1 MPPTGNCVTPA
12 RRPSSNVAVPELSP
26 PLRVVGAPDR
36 PNDWES
42 VYQEHV
48 APLYRYVY
56 SRTGNTPDAEDVTST
71 TFLRA
76 LPRLRSDVSAAEI
89 RAYLRT
95 TARRVLAD
103 VWRQRHGTVLMEF
116 DEQRD
121 AAQAPP
127 DRQDEVD
134 VSPIL
139 DGLPANYRSVLEFR
153 FLRGYSIRETAA
165 AMGVSVAN
173 AKVLQLRALRRAAAS
188 GARDV
193 ES

>member
-1 MPPTGNCVTPA
+1 
-12 RRPSSNVAVPELSP
+12 VAVPEPTP
-26 PLRVVGAPDR
+26 PLRVVGAPEA
-36 PNDWES
+36 PHDWET

-76 LPRLRSDVSAAEI
+76 LPRLRTDVSPGEI

-95 TARRVLAD
+95 TARSVLAD

-116 DEQRD
+116 DDERD
-121 AAQAPP
+121 AARPAEAE
-127 DRQDEVD
+127 REVD
-134 VSPIL
+134 VSGSL
-139 DGLPANYRSVLEFR
+139 DGLPSNYRSVLELR
-153 FLRGYSIRETAA
+153 FLRGYSIRETAK

-173 AKVLQLRALRRAAAS
+173 AKVLQLRALRRAAAGGGS
-188 GARDV
+188 SV
-193 ES
+193 QS

>member
-1 MPPTGNCVTPA
+1 MPPNDDCVTPA
-12 RRPSSNVAVPELSP
+12 RRPSSNVAVPEPSP
-26 PLRVVGAPDR
+26 PLRVVGAPER
-36 PNDWES
+36 ANDWES

-48 APLYRYVY
+48 APLYRFVY

-76 LPRLRSDVSAAEI
+76 LPRLRSDVSAGEI
-89 RAYLRT
+89 GAYLPT
-95 TARRVLAD
+95 TARSVLAD

-121 AAQAPP
+121 ATPAAERER
-127 DRQDEVD
+127 DVD

-139 DGLPANYRSVLEFR
+139 DSLPDNYRSVLEFR

-173 AKVLQLRALRRAAAS
+173 AKVLQLRALRRAAAT
-188 GARDV
+188 GVRDV
-193 ES
+193 EG

>member
-1 MPPTGNCVTPA
+1 
-12 RRPSSNVAVPELSP
+12 VAVPESPP
-26 PLRVVGAPDR
+26 PLRVVGAPEN
-36 PNDWES
+36 PNDWER

-89 RAYLRT
+89 RAYLRA
-95 TARRVLAD
+95 TARTVLAD
-103 VWRQRHGTVLMEF
+103 VWRQRHGTIRMEF

-121 AAQAPP
+121 AAQPVDP
-127 DRQDEVD
+127 EHDVD
-134 VSPIL
+134 VTPIL
-139 DGLPANYRSVLEFR
+139 DALPDNYRSVLEFR
-153 FLRGYSIRETAA
+153 FLRGYSIRETAS

-173 AKVLQLRALRRAAAS
+173 AKVLQLRALRRAAAT
-188 GARDV
+188 GVRDV
-193 ES
+193 QS

>member
-1 MPPTGNCVTPA
+1 MA
-12 RRPSSNVAVPELSP
+12 ESSP

-36 PNDWES
+36 QSDWES

-76 LPRLRSDVSAAEI
+76 LPRLRSDVSAGEI
-89 RAYLRT
+89 GAYLRT
-95 TARRVLAD
+95 TARSVLAD

-121 AAQAPP
+121 AAPTAEPER
-127 DRQDEVD
+127 DVD

-139 DGLPANYRSVLEFR
+139 DGLPDNYRSVLEFR
-153 FLRGYSIRETAA
+153 FLRGYSIRETAE

-173 AKVLQLRALRRAAAS
+173 AKVLQLRALRRAAAT
-188 GARDV
+188 GVRDV
-193 ES
+193 EG

>member
-1 MPPTGNCVTPA
+1 M
-12 RRPSSNVAVPELSP
+12 PELSP

-121 AAQAPP
+121 AIQPPP
-127 DRQDEVD
+127 DRQHEVD
-134 VSPIL
+134 VSLIL

-188 GARDV
+188 GAPDV

>member
-1 MPPTGNCVTPA
+1 
-12 RRPSSNVAVPELSP
+12 
-26 PLRVVGAPDR
+26 VVGAPDHSH
-36 PNDWES
+36 DWES

-76 LPRLRSDVSAAEI
+76 LPRLRHDVSPAEI

-95 TARRVLAD
+95 TARSVLAD
-103 VWRQRHGTVLMEF
+103 IWRQRHGTVLMEF
-116 DEQRD
+116 DDERD
-121 AAQAPP
+121 AAPP
-127 DRQDEVD
+127 ADTQREVD
-134 VSPIL
+134 VSAVL
-139 DGLPANYRSVLEFR
+139 DGLPTNYRSVLEYR

-188 GARDV
+188 GASDV
-193 ES
+193 QS

>member
-1 MPPTGNCVTPA
+1 
-12 RRPSSNVAVPELSP
+12 
-26 PLRVVGAPDR
+26 VVGAPER
-36 PNDWES
+36 ANDWES

-48 APLYRYVY
+48 APLYRFVY

-76 LPRLRSDVSAAEI
+76 LPRLRSDVSPGEI
-89 RAYLRT
+89 QAYLRT
-95 TARRVLAD
+95 TARNVLAD

-116 DEQRD
+116 DDQRDSAKPAEQRD
-121 AAQAPP
+121 
-127 DRQDEVD
+127 DVD

-139 DGLPANYRSVLEFR
+139 DSLPANYRSVLEFR

-173 AKVLQLRALRRAAAS
+173 AKVLQLRALRRAAAM
-188 GARDV
+188 GAPDV
-193 ES
+193 QS

>member
-1 MPPTGNCVTPA
+1 
-12 RRPSSNVAVPELSP
+12 VAVPESTP
-26 PLRVVGAPDR
+26 PLRVVGAPD
-36 PNDWES
+36 PAHDWES

-76 LPRLRSDVSAAEI
+76 LPRLRSDVSPAEI

-95 TARRVLAD
+95 TARSVLAD
-103 VWRQRHGTVLMEF
+103 IWRQRHGTVLMEF
-116 DEQRD
+116 DDERD
-121 AAQAPP
+121 AAQPADPEH
-127 DRQDEVD
+127 EVD
-134 VSPIL
+134 VSGL
-139 DGLPANYRSVLEFR
+139 LEGLPSNYRSVLEYR

-165 AMGVSVAN
+165 AMGVSLAN

-188 GARDV
+188 GGGDV
-193 ES
+193 QS

>member
-1 MPPTGNCVTPA
+1 M
-12 RRPSSNVAVPELSP
+12 AVSESPP

-36 PNDWES
+36 SHDWES

-48 APLYRYVY
+48 APLYRYVF

-76 LPRLRSDVSAAEI
+76 LPRLRSDVSPGEI
-89 RAYLRT
+89 QSYLRT
-95 TARRVLAD
+95 TARSVLAD

-116 DEQRD
+116 DDERD
-121 AAQAPP
+121 AARPVEAER
-127 DRQDEVD
+127 DVD
-134 VSPIL
+134 VSAIL
-139 DGLPANYRSVLEFR
+139 DGLPSNYRSVLEFR

-173 AKVLQLRALRRAAAS
+173 AKVLQLRALRRAAVT
-188 GARDV
+188 GGRDV

>member
-1 MPPTGNCVTPA
+1 
-12 RRPSSNVAVPELSP
+12 
-26 PLRVVGAPDR
+26 VVGAPEA
-36 PNDWES
+36 PHDWEA

-76 LPRLRSDVSAAEI
+76 LPRLRTDVSPGEI

-95 TARRVLAD
+95 TARSVLAD

-116 DEQRD
+116 DDERD
-121 AAQAPP
+121 ASRPAEAER
-127 DRQDEVD
+127 DVD
-134 VSPIL
+134 VSGIL
-139 DGLPANYRSVLEFR
+139 DGLPSNYRSVLELR
-153 FLRGYSIRETAA
+153 FLRGYSIRETAK

-173 AKVLQLRALRRAAAS
+173 AKVLQLRALRRAATGGGS
-188 GARDV
+188 SV
-193 ES
+193 QS

>member
-1 MPPTGNCVTPA
+1 MTPNDDCVTPA
-12 RRPSSNVAVPELSP
+12 RRPSSNVAVPETSP
-26 PLRVVGAPDR
+26 PLRVVGAPER
-36 PNDWES
+36 ANDWES

-48 APLYRYVY
+48 APLYRFVY

-76 LPRLRSDVSAAEI
+76 LPRLRSDVSPGEI
-89 RAYLRT
+89 QAYLRT
-95 TARRVLAD
+95 TARSVLAD

-116 DEQRD
+116 DDQRD
-121 AAQAPP
+121 SAQPP
-127 DRQDEVD
+127 EQQDEVD

-139 DGLPANYRSVLEFR
+139 DSLPANYRSVLEFR

-173 AKVLQLRALRRAAAS
+173 AKVLQLRALRRAAAT
-188 GARDV
+188 GAPDV
-193 ES
+193 QS

>member
-1 MPPTGNCVTPA
+1 
-12 RRPSSNVAVPELSP
+12 VPEPTP
-26 PLRVVGAPDR
+26 PLRVVGAPER
-36 PNDWES
+36 AHDWES

-76 LPRLRSDVSAAEI
+76 LPRLRTDVSAAEI
-89 RAYLRT
+89 RAYLRA
-95 TARRVLAD
+95 TARTVLAD

-116 DEQRD
+116 DDERD
-121 AAQAPP
+121 AAPP
-127 DRQDEVD
+127 AEADREVD
-134 VSPIL
+134 ISGIL

-153 FLRGYSIRETAA
+153 FLRGYSIRETAT

-173 AKVLQLRALRRAAAS
+173 AKILQLRALRRAATAGGS
-188 GARDV
+188 DV
-193 ES
+193 PS

>member
-1 MPPTGNCVTPA
+1 MSET
-12 RRPSSNVAVPELSP
+12 SP
-26 PLRVVGAPDR
+26 PLRVVGTPDR
-36 PNDWES
+36 ANDWES

-95 TARRVLAD
+95 TARSVLAD

-121 AAQAPP
+121 AVQPA

-153 FLRGYSIRETAA
+153 FLMGYSIRETAA

-173 AKVLQLRALRRAAAS
+173 AKVLQLRALRRAAAT

>member
-1 MPPTGNCVTPA
+1 
-12 RRPSSNVAVPELSP
+12 VPDSPP

-36 PNDWES
+36 VKDWES

-76 LPRLRSDVSAAEI
+76 LPRLRADVSAAEI

-95 TARRVLAD
+95 TARSVLAD

-116 DEQRD
+116 DEERD
-121 AAQAPP
+121 AAPP
-127 DRQDEVD
+127 AEREHDVD

-139 DGLPANYRSVLEFR
+139 DGLPSNYRSVLEFR

-173 AKVLQLRALRRAAAS
+173 AKVLQLRALRRAAAT
-188 GARDV
+188 GAPDV
-193 ES
+193 QS

>member
-1 MPPTGNCVTPA
+1 MT
-12 RRPSSNVAVPELSP
+12 P
-26 PLRVVGAPDR
+26 PLRVVGDPDQSH
-36 PNDWES
+36 DWES

-76 LPRLRSDVSAAEI
+76 LPRLRSDVSPAEI
-89 RAYLRT
+89 RAYLRA
-95 TARRVLAD
+95 TARTVLAD

-121 AAQAPP
+121 AGQPVQP
-127 DRQDEVD
+127 ERDVD
-134 VSPIL
+134 VSGIL
-139 DGLPANYRSVLEFR
+139 DGLPSNYRSVLEYR
-153 FLRGYSIRETAA
+153 FLRGYSIRETAS

-173 AKVLQLRALRRAAAS
+173 AKVLQLRALRRAAAN
-188 GARDV
+188 GGGNV
-193 ES
+193 QG

>member
-1 MPPTGNCVTPA
+1 M
-12 RRPSSNVAVPELSP
+12 AVPESPP
-26 PLRVVGAPDR
+26 PLRVVGAPER
-36 PNDWES
+36 PTNWES

-56 SRTGNTPDAEDVTST
+56 SRTGNTQDAEDVTST

-95 TARRVLAD
+95 TARSVLAD

-121 AAQAPP
+121 DATPVE
-127 DRQDEVD
+127 REHEVD

-139 DGLPANYRSVLEFR
+139 DGLPSNYRSVLEFR

-173 AKVLQLRALRRAAAS
+173 AKVLQLRALRRAAS
-188 GARDV
+188 NGAPDV
-193 ES
+193 QS

>member
-1 MPPTGNCVTPA
+1 M
-12 RRPSSNVAVPELSP
+12 AVPESSP

-36 PNDWES
+36 QNDWES

-76 LPRLRSDVSAAEI
+76 LPRLRSDVSPGEI
-89 RAYLRT
+89 GAYLRT
-95 TARRVLAD
+95 TARSVLAD

-121 AAQAPP
+121 ATPAAEPIR
-127 DRQDEVD
+127 DVD

-139 DGLPANYRSVLEFR
+139 DSLPDNYRSVLEFR

-173 AKVLQLRALRRAAAS
+173 AKVLQLRALRRAAAT
-188 GARDV
+188 GVRDV
-193 ES
+193 EG

>member
-1 MPPTGNCVTPA
+1 
-12 RRPSSNVAVPELSP
+12 VAVPELTP

-36 PNDWES
+36 SYDWES

-76 LPRLRSDVSAAEI
+76 LPRLRTDVSPAEI
-89 RAYLRT
+89 RSYLRT
-95 TARRVLAD
+95 TARSVLAD

-116 DEQRD
+116 DDERD
-121 AAQAPP
+121 AAAPDP
-127 DRQDEVD
+127 DPDPEREVD
-134 VSPIL
+134 VSGIL
-139 DGLPANYRSVLEFR
+139 DGLPSNYRSVLEYR

-173 AKVLQLRALRRAAAS
+173 AKVLQLRALRRAAAN
-188 GARDV
+188 GGGDV
-193 ES
+193 QG

>member
-1 MPPTGNCVTPA
+1 
-12 RRPSSNVAVPELSP
+12 VAVPESPP
-26 PLRVVGAPDR
+26 PLRVVGAPDHQH
-36 PNDWES
+36 DWER
-42 VYQEHV
+42 VYQEQV
-48 APLYRYVY
+48 APLYRFVY
-56 SRTGNTPDAEDVTST
+56 SRTGNTADAEDVTST

-76 LPRLRSDVSAAEI
+76 LPRLRADVSAAEI
-89 RAYLRT
+89 RAYLRA
-95 TARRVLAD
+95 TARTVLAD

-116 DEQRD
+116 DDQRD
-121 AAQAPP
+121 AAQATEQEH
-127 DRQDEVD
+127 DVD

-139 DGLPANYRSVLEFR
+139 ERLPANYRTVLEFR

-173 AKVLQLRALRRAAAS
+173 AKVLQLRALRRAATT

>member
-1 MPPTGNCVTPA
+1 
-12 RRPSSNVAVPELSP
+12 VAVPESPP
-26 PLRVVGAPDR
+26 PLRVVAAPEQS
-36 PNDWES
+36 NDWER

-48 APLYRYVY
+48 APLYRFVY

-89 RAYLRT
+89 RAYLRA
-95 TARRVLAD
+95 TARTVLAD
-103 VWRQRHGTVLMEF
+103 VWRQRHGTILLEF
-116 DEQRD
+116 DDQRD
-121 AAQAPP
+121 AAPP
-127 DRQDEVD
+127 VEQEHDVD
-134 VSPIL
+134 VTPIL
-139 DGLPANYRSVLEFR
+139 EGLPANYRSVLEFR

-173 AKVLQLRALRRAAAS
+173 AKVLQLRALRRAATT
-188 GARDV
+188 GVRDV